1 MLVLILE
8 CAAVGQADGHHLG
21 MGDCFGV
28 ERSVELDEG
37 DVMVASVQQFRLV
50 SLVNHNFFNTPGIS
64 YYGLRKASTIV
75 HSLPP
80 QLPFLQSFI
89 VVKVNSTKHQ
99 SLLDSG
105 LTCGGWDRHSSFP
118 FVGC

>member
-21 MGDCFGV
+21 MGDCFREEWPV
-28 ERSVELDEG
+28 KLDEG
-37 DVMVASVQQFRLV
+37 DVIVASVQQLWLV
-50 SLVNHNFFNTPGIS
+50 SLVNHNFFDAPGIS

-105 LTCGGWDRHSSFP
+105 LTYVGWDRHSSFP